1 LPPKP
6 PASPRRPA
14 SGAARGPS
22 RPRKPR
28 PPRRS
33 FLQRWRA
40 NFLTGLALVA
50 PVTLTLYLLWT
61 FIEFVDAKIVP
72 LVPAVYNPDTY
83 LGFHLPGFGLLVFV
97 VFTALVGVATKNLF
111 GKQLVLMAEGW
122 VERMPVVRSVYN
134 GIKQIIETVV
144 TQSSGA
150 SFQTACLIE
159 YPRRDLWAIA
169 FISTETRGEILSKA
183 GGGAMMSVFLP
194 TTPNPTSGFLL
205 FVPKEDVV
213 VLDMSV
219 EDAAKLVISAGLVIP
234 PTAEEKAAGLARRG
248 PQGQPAPAPARP
260 AAPPP
265 GPMAQRPAAPAPDA
279 AAEAAKIAADDKG

>member
-1 LPPKP
+1 MPPKS
-6 PASPRRPA
+6 PAPSRRPA
-14 SGAARGPS
+14 TGQRRASVAR
-22 RPRKPR
+22 RR
-28 PPRRS
+28 RRS

-61 FIEFVDAKIVP
+61 FIEFVDSKIVP
-72 LVPAVYNPDTY
+72 LVPAAYNPDTY

-111 GKQLVLMAEGW
+111 GRQLVLMAEGW
-122 VERMPVVRSVYN
+122 VERMPVVRSLYN

-144 TQSSGA
+144 TQSGGA

-159 YPRRDLWAIA
+159 YPRRGLWAIA
-169 FISTETRGEILSKA
+169 FVSTETRGEILSKA
-183 GGGAMMSVFLP
+183 GGGAMTSVFLP

-205 FVPKEDVV
+205 FVPKEDVI
-213 VLDMSV
+213 VLGMSV
-219 EDAAKLVISAGLVIP
+219 EEAAKLVISAGLVVP

-248 PQGQPAPAPARP
+248 PQGQPVPSPARP
-260 AAPPP
+260 GAPPP
-265 GPMAQRPAAPAPDA
+265 GPMAPRPAPDA
-279 AAEAAKIAADDKG
+279 PGEPKARGVGADAED